1 MSAVND
7 FAKLVETFDKAF
19 IVENLPTT
27 KVSSI
32 KCLAASFDGLVVD
45 FGADHSPRFEA
56 QVVKRTA
63 TTNKII
69 WALSCRS
76 QKQAQ
81 TDAEDA
87 CRSFAANEGYTS

>member
-1 MSAVND
+1 MSNIEH
-7 FAKLVETFDKAF
+7 FAELVETFNKAPK
-19 IVENLPTT
+19 VETLPTT
-27 KVSSI
+27 KVASI

-45 FGADHSPRFEA
+45 FGAAHSPRFEA

-69 WALSCRS
+69 WALACRS

>member
-7 FAKLVETFDKAF
+7 FAELVETFNKASK
-19 IVENLPTT
+19 VKTLPTT
-27 KVSSI
+27 KVASI

-45 FGADHSPRFEA
+45 FGADNSPRFEA

-63 TTNKII
+63 TTSKII

-76 QKQAQ
+76 QNQAQ
-81 TDAEDA
+81 TDAEGA
-87 CRSFAANEGYTS
+87 CRSFAANGCYIS